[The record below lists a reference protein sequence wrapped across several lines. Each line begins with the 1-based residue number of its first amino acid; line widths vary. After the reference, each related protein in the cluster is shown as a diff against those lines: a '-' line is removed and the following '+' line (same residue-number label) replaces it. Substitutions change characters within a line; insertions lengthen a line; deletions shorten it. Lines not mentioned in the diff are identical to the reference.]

1 MSLPSRIFCSGRR
14 IELILHRHDFKDMDN
29 TDLKKSTQWF
39 RRYFSLIT
47 LGVIAA
53 IVYMIFFS
61 DTSVV
66 QKIKYQHIIDSLRIE
81 VEATRDSMLFYKE
94 LNSRLSTDREV
105 MEQIVREQHNM
116 KRPNEDVYTF
126 TTE

>member
-1 MSLPSRIFCSGRR
+1 MSLPSRIFCSARR
-14 IELILHRHDFKDMDN
+14 IELILHRHDFMDN
-29 TDLKKSTQWF
+29 TDLKKSTQWL

-66 QKIKYQHIIDSLRIE
+66 KKIKYQHIIDSLRIE
-81 VEATRDSMLFYKE
+81 VEATHDSMLFYKE
-94 LNSRLSTDREV
+94 INSRLSTDREV
-105 MEQIVREQHNM
+105 MEQIVREQHYM

>member
-1 MSLPSRIFCSGRR
+1 
-14 IELILHRHDFKDMDN
+14 MDN

-47 LGVIAA
+47 LGVIVA

>member
-1 MSLPSRIFCSGRR
+1 
-14 IELILHRHDFKDMDN
+14 MDN

-47 LGVIAA
+47 LGVIVA

-105 MEQIVREQHNM
+105 MEQIVREQHYM

>member
-1 MSLPSRIFCSGRR
+1 
-14 IELILHRHDFKDMDN
+14 MDN
-29 TDLKKSTQWF
+29 TDLKISTQWF

-81 VEATRDSMLFYKE
+81 VKATHDSMLFYKE